1 VKLLD
6 KYILKTFLNFF
17 MITLMSFICLYMI
30 VDFFQRFR
38 MFLSN
43 HASVA
48 QMASYMIHSVPQ
60 IVSFVLPAAILLA
73 SLLTYSSL
81 SKFSEITAMK
91 ANGISLH
98 RMSIPALF
106 VAAALSVFLFFFNE
120 LITPASIQETNRIIK
135 EDIQKQKIRGLFM
148 LDKIWYHGNKTI
160 YSYRMFDAEKNVL
173 HGVTIHQMN
182 PDFTLKT
189 RIDARSAQWQGGD
202 QWAFHDVLIISFDEN
217 QSPSPLWQKE
227 KSIDLPE
234 TPDNFKTLQKDAD
247 MMGYFE
253 LRQYIEKIKAEGH
266 QVSQYLVDLHGKVA
280 YPFVTFIL
288 VIIGMAFSLRSE
300 RSGGIMQSIGIGI
313 VIGFSYW
320 VVHALLMSVGKSG
333 TLPPFLA
340 AWGSNILFSCLAAFL
355 FIRMKT

>member
-1 VKLLD
+1 MKLLD

-73 SLLTYSSL
+73 SLLTDSSL
-81 SKFSEITAMK
+81 AKCSEITAMK
-91 ANGISLH
+91 ANWISLH
-98 RMSIPALF
+98 RISIPALF

-217 QSPSPLWQKE
+217 QSPAPLWQKE